1 MAYGKSRV
9 SRMKNSKPIS
19 LDSLLNYS
27 DEMFNE
33 VAIEINKV
41 IRKVKPVYVGKN
53 SAGEL
58 DLVDEKDKEWNA
70 WVLVDDTVYG
80 DIDYYKPRNWNAMA
94 LRLFPKLV
102 KFINNL
108 PIEGLGRA
116 IIMSIDANKEV
127 TTHIDN
133 QFISEQEVPD
143 YDRLLNISFG
153 NKKRLYMY
161 NPDTNTKEYFEG
173 KINWIDVSDYHGVD
187 SSIDFTYSVRVDAKL
202 NKDFRQLVKNKYGI

>member
-1 MAYGKSRV
+1 MNGEV
-9 SRMKNSKPIS
+9 ILKNSKPIS
-19 LDSLLNYS
+19 LDNLLNYS
-27 DEMFNE
+27 DQTFID
-33 VAIEINKV
+33 VAAEIEKV
-41 IRKVKPVYVGKN
+41 IQKVKPIYIGKD
-53 SAGEL
+53 SDGDLA
-58 DLVDEKDKEWNA
+58 LVDEKNKEWGA

-80 DIDYYKPRNWNAMA
+80 DVDYYKPRSWNAMA

-102 KFINNL
+102 KFINEL

-133 QFISEQEVPD
+133 QFLDNQEVFD

-153 NKKRLYMY
+153 NTKRLYMY
-161 NPDTNTKEYFEG
+161 NPDTNTKKYFEG

-187 SSIDFTYSVRVDAKL
+187 TSADFTYSVRVDAKL
-202 NKDFRQLVKNKYGI
+202 NKDFRQLVRDKYGV

>member
-1 MAYGKSRV
+1 
-9 SRMKNSKPIS
+9 MKNSKPIS
-19 LDSLLNYS
+19 LDSLLNYP

-33 VAIEINKV
+33 VATEISKV
-41 IRKVKPVYVGKN
+41 IRKVKPVYIGKN

-187 SSIDFTYSVRVDAKL
+187 PSIDFTYSVRVDAKL

>member
-1 MAYGKSRV
+1 MNGEV
-9 SRMKNSKPIS
+9 ILKNSKPIS
-19 LDSLLNYS
+19 LDNLLNYS
-27 DEMFNE
+27 DQTFID
-33 VAIEINKV
+33 VAAEIEKV
-41 IRKVKPVYVGKN
+41 IQKVKPIYIGKD
-53 SAGEL
+53 SDGDLA
-58 DLVDEKDKEWNA
+58 LVDEKNKEWGA

-80 DIDYYKPRNWNAMA
+80 DVDYYKPRSWNAMA

-102 KFINNL
+102 KFINDL

-133 QFISEQEVPD
+133 QFLDNQEVFD

-161 NPDTNTKEYFEG
+161 NPDTNTKKYFEG

-187 SSIDFTYSVRVDAKL
+187 PSADFTYSVRVDAKL
-202 NKDFRQLVKNKYGI
+202 NKDFRQLVHDKYGV

>member
-1 MAYGKSRV
+1 MNGEV
-9 SRMKNSKPIS
+9 ILKNSKPIS
-19 LDSLLNYS
+19 LDNLLNYS
-27 DEMFNE
+27 DQTFID
-33 VAIEINKV
+33 VAAEIEKV
-41 IRKVKPVYVGKN
+41 IQKVKPIYIGKD
-53 SAGEL
+53 SDGDLA
-58 DLVDEKDKEWNA
+58 LVDEKNKEWGA
-70 WVLVDDTVYG
+70 WVLVDDTEYG
-80 DIDYYKPRNWNAMA
+80 DVDYYKPRSWNAMA

-102 KFINNL
+102 KFINDL

-133 QFISEQEVPD
+133 QFLDNQEVFD

-161 NPDTNTKEYFEG
+161 NPDTNTKKYFEG

-187 SSIDFTYSVRVDAKL
+187 PSADFTYSVRVDAKL
-202 NKDFRQLVKNKYGI
+202 NKDFRQLVHDKYGV